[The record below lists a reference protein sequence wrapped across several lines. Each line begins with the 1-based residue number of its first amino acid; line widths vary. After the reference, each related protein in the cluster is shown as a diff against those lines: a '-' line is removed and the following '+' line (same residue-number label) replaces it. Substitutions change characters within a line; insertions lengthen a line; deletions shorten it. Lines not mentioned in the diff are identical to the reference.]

1 MQTKHFFIV
10 FERTDLTVKVSS
22 LAKNL
27 ANLVSINI
35 GTHGTGILK
44 TWKTTLT
51 LLMSSFSDC
60 SLPTISSAGP
70 PKSAY
75 MLNTI
80 YSLFLRFCFV
90 IGPLRFLFLIV
101 QMFVFDAQGSRNFFY
116 LKPQI
121 LVFVVVLVPLPQA
134 FVFYLRL
141 KAFVFAFKSQ
151 AFVFV

>member
-75 MLNTI
+75 MLHMNI
-80 YSLFLRFCFV
+80 LFLRFCFA
-90 IGPLRFLFLIV
+90 IGRPRFLLCLFKCLYLM
-101 QMFVFDAQGSRNFFY
+101 QCTGLFVLFKAADTCICFCFDAPSPG
-116 LKPQI
+116 I
-121 LVFVVVLVPLPQA
+121 CVL
-134 FVFYLRL
+134 F
-141 KAFVFAFKSQ
+141 
-151 AFVFV
+151 

>member
-1 MQTKHFFIV
+1 MEVSPALLNANK
-10 FERTDLTVKVSS
+10 TDLTVKVSS

-51 LLMSSFSDC
+51 LSMSSFSDC

-75 MLNTI
+75 MLHMNI
-80 YSLFLRFCFV
+80 LFLRFCFA
-90 IGPLRFLFLIV
+90 IGRPRFFVMFV
-101 QMFVFDAQGSRNFFY
+101 QMFVFDALYR
-116 LKPQI
+116 
-121 LVFVVVLVPLPQA
+121 
-134 FVFYLRL
+134 
-141 KAFVFAFKSQ
+141 VFAILFI
-151 AFVFV
+151 

>member
-10 FERTDLTVKVSS
+10 FERIDLTVKVSS

-75 MLNTI
+75 MLHMNI
-80 YSLFLRFCFV
+80 LFLSFCFA
-90 IGPLRFLFLIV
+90 IGRSRFLFMFV
-101 QMFVFDAQGSRNFFY
+101 QMFVFDALYR
-116 LKPQI
+116 
-121 LVFVVVLVPLPQA
+121 
-134 FVFYLRL
+134 
-141 KAFVFAFKSQ
+141 VFAILFILSRRYLYL
-151 AFVFV
+151 FLF

>member
-70 PKSAY
+70 PKSGY
-75 MLNTI
+75 MLHMNI
-80 YSLFLRFCFV
+80 LFLRFCFAV
-90 IGPLRFLFLIV
+90 PGFYLCLFKCLYLMHCTGYS
-101 QMFVFDAQGSRNFFY
+101 QFVLFKAADTCICFCFDAPAPG
-116 LKPQI
+116 I
-121 LVFVVVLVPLPQA
+121 CVL
-134 FVFYLRL
+134 F
-141 KAFVFAFKSQ
+141 
-151 AFVFV
+151 